1 MNGHMHLL
9 MARTVDRNVEPDRFL
24 VTMTLESHGKIGF
37 ATRTWKSE
45 TAQPISVSLRGSRY
59 EAMLLLGK
67 KDWIRTD
74 IGLWIVSRN
83 IDRLELVSAGTE
95 AFG

>member
-1 MNGHMHLL
+1 
-9 MARTVDRNVEPDRFL
+9 
-24 VTMTLESHGKIGF
+24 
-37 ATRTWKSE
+37 
-45 TAQPISVSLRGSRY
+45 
-59 EAMLLLGK
+59 MLLLGK

-74 IGLWIVSRN
+74 IGVWIVSRN